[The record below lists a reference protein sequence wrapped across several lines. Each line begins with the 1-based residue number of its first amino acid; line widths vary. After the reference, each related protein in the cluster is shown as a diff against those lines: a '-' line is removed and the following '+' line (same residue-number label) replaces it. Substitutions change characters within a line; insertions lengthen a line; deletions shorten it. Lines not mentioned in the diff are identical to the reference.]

1 MKPSEIIDK
10 ALVEVIP
17 DESRWCQRALCDI
30 HTGQHCAMGALRVAA
45 YGSILQPVLI
55 DHENGA
61 YHEIAYHE
69 MSNVSAA
76 IQEIERCIEAC
87 TGLDWPL
94 FSFNDTHTYPEVRE
108 MMEKARAGL
117 QEEGQ

>member
-17 DESRWCQRALCDI
+17 DESRWCQRMLYDGY
-30 HTGQHCAMGALRVAA
+30 TKQHCAMGALRVAA

-55 DHENGA
+55 ENGM
-61 YHEIAYHE
+61 YHEKA
-69 MSNVSAA
+69 NVSAA
-76 IQEIERCIEAC
+76 IQEIERRIGAS
-87 TGLDWPL
+87 TGLLWALPT
-94 FSFNDTHTYPEVRE
+94 FNDTHTYSEVRE